1 MRYDRLKPEF
11 TMLDTIT
18 PVPVRTADRVA
29 EIAWFCDLCGGDTEF
44 LGQLDPDRRSS
55 FEHGKNI
62 LLTAEAQG
70 FKNILLP
77 TSYLVGQEPIAFA
90 SAVAQLTSNISLLVA
105 IRTGEM
111 HPPML
116 ARAISTLDHLL
127 DGRLTI
133 NIINSE
139 LPGYK
144 EDGTMRYQRCAETIE
159 ILRQGWT
166 QERITHNGAVY
177 GQLDLSS
184 EPVKPYQQ
192 NGGPLLYFG
201 GIADGAREVCAE
213 HCDVFLMWPEKE
225 ESIYATMQDVSARAA
240 RHGRTIDF
248 GLRIHVV
255 VRETEAEA
263 RAWTRRLMSR
273 FDARQAEALKQRA
286 QDANSL
292 GVVRQDEMRRSADDD
307 GFVEPILWTGIG
319 RARSGAGGA
328 LVGTPEQVLAQ
339 LDRYMD
345 MGIRSFIFSGYPLIE
360 ECEYFGKLVLP
371 HLPNVRLGDV
381 QGRRPVTTPETPL
394 TYGALAYQ

>member
-1 MRYDRLKPEF
+1 
-11 TMLDTIT
+11 MLDTIAT
-18 PVPVRTADRVA
+18 VPVRTTDRVA

-44 LGQLDPDRRSS
+44 LGQLDPNRRST
-55 FEHGKNI
+55 FDHCKNI

-77 TSYLVGQEPIAFA
+77 TSYIVGQEPIAFA
-90 SAVAQLTSNISLLVA
+90 SAVAHLTSDISLLVA

-127 DGRLTI
+127 GGRLTI
-133 NIINSE
+133 NIINSD

-144 EDGTMRYQRCAETIE
+144 EDGAMRYQRCAEIIQ
-159 ILRQGWT
+159 ILQQGWT
-166 QERITHNGAVY
+166 RDRIEHDGPVY
-177 GQLDLSS
+177 GRFNLPS

-192 NGGPLLYFG
+192 NGGPLLYYG
-201 GIADGAREVCAE
+201 GIADGAREVFAQWG
-213 HCDVFLMWPEKE
+213 DVFLMWPEKE
-225 ESIYATMQDVSARAA
+225 ESMYATMQDVSARAD
-240 RHGRTIDF
+240 RHGRTVDF

-263 RAWTRRLMSR
+263 RAYTRRLMSR
-273 FDARQAEALKQRA
+273 FDAQQAEVLKQRA
-286 QDANSL
+286 QDAHSL
-292 GVVRQDEMRRSADDD
+292 GVLRQDEMRKTADDD

-328 LVGTPEQVLAQ
+328 LVGTPEQILAQ

-345 MGIRSFIFSGYPLIE
+345 MGIRAFIFSGYPLIE
-360 ECEYFGKLVLP
+360 ECEYFGRLVLP
-371 HLPNVRLGDV
+371 HLPNVRLSDV

-394 TYGALAYQ
+394 TYRALAYQ

>member
-1 MRYDRLKPEF
+1 
-11 TMLDTIT
+11 MLDTIT
-18 PVPVRTADRVA
+18 TVPVRTTDRVA

-55 FEHGKNI
+55 FDHCRDI

-77 TSYLVGQEPIAFA
+77 TSYVVGQEPIAFA
-90 SAVAQLTSNISLLVA
+90 SAVAHLTSDISLLVA
-105 IRTGEM
+105 IRTGEF

-127 DGRLTI
+127 GGRLTI
-133 NIINSE
+133 NIINSD
-139 LPGYK
+139 LPGYQ
-144 EDGTMRYQRCAETIE
+144 EDGAMRYQRCAETID

-166 QERITHNGAVY
+166 QERITHDGPVY
-177 GQLDLSS
+177 GPISLPSN
-184 EPVKPYQQ
+184 PVKPYQQ

-201 GIADGAREVCAE
+201 GIADGAREVCARY
-213 HCDVFLMWPEKE
+213 CDVFLMWPEKE
-225 ESIYATMQDVSARAA
+225 ESLYATMQDVSARAA

-263 RAWTRRLMSR
+263 RAYTRRLMSR
-273 FDARQAEALKQRA
+273 FDAQQAEALKQRA

-292 GVVRQDEMRRSADDD
+292 GVLRQDEMRKEADDE

-328 LVGTPEQVLAQ
+328 LVGTPEQILAQ
-339 LDRYMD
+339 LNRYMN

-360 ECEYFGKLVLP
+360 ECGYFGQLVLP

-394 TYGALAYQ
+394 TYGTLAYQ

>member
-1 MRYDRLKPEF
+1 MNYGRLKPES

-18 PVPVRTADRVA
+18 TVPIRTTDRVA

-55 FEHGKNI
+55 FEHCKTI
-62 LLTAEAQG
+62 LLTAKAQG

-77 TSYLVGQEPIAFA
+77 TSYIVGQDPIAFA
-90 SAVAQLTSNISLLVA
+90 SAVAQLTSDISLLVA

-133 NIINSE
+133 NIINSD

-144 EDGTMRYQRCAETIE
+144 EDGAMRYQRCAETIQ
-159 ILRQGWT
+159 ILQQGWT
-166 QERITHNGAVY
+166 KDRIVHDGSVY
-177 GQLDLSS
+177 GQLNLPSD
-184 EPVKPYQQ
+184 PVKPYQQ

-201 GIADGAREVCAE
+201 GIADGARDVCAQY
-213 HCDVFLMWPEKE
+213 CDVFLMWPEKE
-225 ESIYATMQDVSARAA
+225 ESMYATMQDVSARAD
-240 RHGRTIDF
+240 RYGRTIDF

-263 RAWTRRLMSR
+263 RAYTRRLMSR
-273 FDARQAEALKQRA
+273 FDAQQAELLKQRA

-292 GVVRQDEMRRSADDD
+292 GVVRQDQMRKEADDE

-328 LVGTPEQVLAQ
+328 LVGTPEQILAQ
-339 LDRYMD
+339 LNRYMD
-345 MGIRSFIFSGYPLIE
+345 MGIRAFIFSGYPLIE
-360 ECEYFGKLVLP
+360 ECEYFGQLVLP

-381 QGRRPVTTPETPL
+381 QGRRPVATPETPL
-394 TYGALAYQ
+394 TFGALAYQ

>member
-1 MRYDRLKPEF
+1 
-11 TMLDTIT
+11 MLQTIT
-18 PVPVRTADRVA
+18 SVPVRTSDRVA

-44 LGQLDPDRRSS
+44 LGQLDPTRRSS
-55 FEHGKNI
+55 FEHCRDI
-62 LLTAEAQG
+62 LLTAERQG

-77 TSYLVGQEPIAFA
+77 TSYVVGQEPIAFA
-90 SAVAQLTSNISLLVA
+90 SAVAQLTHDISLLVA
-105 IRTGEM
+105 IRTGEF

-127 DGRLTI
+127 EGRLTI
-133 NIINSE
+133 NIINSD

-144 EDGTMRYQRCAETIE
+144 EDGPTRYQRCTETIE

-166 QERITHNGAVY
+166 GDRIVHDGPVY
-177 GQLDLSS
+177 GQLNMPA
-184 EPVKPYQQ
+184 EPVKSYQQ

-201 GIADGAREVCAE
+201 GIADGAREVCAR

-225 ESIYATMQDVSARAA
+225 ESLYATMQDVSARAD

-263 RAWTRRLMSR
+263 RAYTRLLMSK
-273 FDARQAEALKQRA
+273 FDAQQAEALKQRT
-286 QDANSL
+286 QDGKSL
-292 GVVRQDEMRRSADDD
+292 GVLRQDEMRKEADED

-328 LVGTPEQVLAQ
+328 LVGTPEQIIAQ
-339 LDRYMD
+339 LNRYMD
-345 MGIRSFIFSGYPLIE
+345 MGIRAFIFSGYPLIE

-381 QGRRPVTTPETPL
+381 QSRRPTETPATPL
-394 TYGALAYQ
+394 TYSQLAY